1 MAATTFSSNYQIKL
15 IGTGL
20 ESGTWGSST
29 NENFKRLEQS
39 LGQPVSID
47 PIGASVPG
55 GSSGATTDGLT
66 PMKWVTLN
74 SADAGESSSKGRAR
88 FVEFKNAG
96 TTLTATI
103 KVEIYGDNTSSLVD
117 RIYVVKNNLT
127 QDQSLELGI
136 GVGDV
141 YTLRNGAYAFVSV
154 CQSSSIG
161 GISQGINNLLSKLQ
175 IDNLVFPDSESATVT
190 IADDEAA
197 ALTITNGTDTFLTFD
212 STTDGDKI
220 DVAVPLNSSGSLQI
234 DATTSV
240 DINSPLIDLETQAT
254 SVKLKETDTAALEIL
269 QGADS
274 YLKFNTSGGVIL
286 AGDSAAADEFEFRT
300 SLITIDQQGTDLQI
314 KNNQAD
320 ALDIKTGSGSF
331 ILFDTLS
338 TEGGEKTLRLGDVAN
353 VVGSG
358 DEGAPMR
365 LDVEIPDTT
374 FASQASTITMKNAD
388 ASALVFRDAAAA
400 AFLTFDTDGEKIT
413 FGKPLDGA
421 DLRLEGSSSVV
432 IDSPKLDLDDQDVA
446 VTIKSSSANSL
457 KFGLDGGQQLLV
469 LDTAATPPEVEIPSG
484 AKLNVVGASA
494 FADIDIDGGNIDNT
508 VIGDATAAAGTFT
521 ALTADTSFISDSVDI
536 GGGDIDDTAIGV
548 AVASSGKFTTL
559 QATGVLTAS
568 STSTFTGVA
577 TFDNNI
583 DVSAQAAAQVLLNT
597 NKSSALSI
605 VDEDGGDN
613 VYLTTDTVA
622 DELVLGDA
630 IVATK
635 VALSL
640 ELATGATVTGIDNG
654 GALGSSS
661 TLLATQGA
669 IKTYVDAHDATGSA
683 LDDTKIWIGSAS
695 NVAAEF
701 ALSGDAT
708 MTAGGVV
715 TVTAAAGTLTGT
727 ELKSTVVTSS
737 LTTVGAISSGTWGGT
752 TVAVNKGGTGATS
765 LTNHGVLLGSGTG
778 AVTVTSA
785 LGDGEILIGDGAGDP
800 TTLDVGSST
809 EIKTLGTVTTGV
821 WNGTAITGDY
831 IDVTSSPLDDTKIW
845 IGNASGDAAEFA
857 LSGNATMTAG
867 GVVTVSTAA
876 ACSGNAATASEV
888 SISASSLN
896 ATNYLAFV
904 DSSTG
909 TDHIGI
915 NTGLTFNPADVE
927 LKMTDPLG
935 PTTIISGGSCISWT
949 VQGFIS
955 VQAAQLQLGISG
967 SSDTLTLK
975 APTTNDEYTV
985 IFPSDAGSDGDYLKI
1000 ATSTGGIVTLE
1011 WSAT

>member
-1 MAATTFSSNYQIKL
+1 
-15 IGTGL
+15 
-20 ESGTWGSST
+20 
-29 NENFKRLEQS
+29 
-39 LGQPVSID
+39 
-47 PIGASVPG
+47 
-55 GSSGATTDGLT
+55 
-66 PMKWVTLN
+66 
-74 SADAGESSSKGRAR
+74 
-88 FVEFKNAG
+88 
-96 TTLTATI
+96 
-103 KVEIYGDNTSSLVD
+103 
-117 RIYVVKNNLT
+117 
-127 QDQSLELGI
+127 
-136 GVGDV
+136 
-141 YTLRNGAYAFVSV
+141 
-154 CQSSSIG
+154 
-161 GISQGINNLLSKLQ
+161 
-175 IDNLVFPDSESATVT
+175 
-190 IADDEAA
+190 
-197 ALTITNGTDTFLTFD
+197 
-212 STTDGDKI
+212 
-220 DVAVPLNSSGSLQI
+220 
-234 DATTSV
+234 
-240 DINSPLIDLETQAT
+240 
-254 SVKLKETDTAALEIL
+254 
-269 QGADS
+269 
-274 YLKFNTSGGVIL
+274 
-286 AGDSAAADEFEFRT
+286 
-300 SLITIDQQGTDLQI
+300 
-314 KNNQAD
+314 
-320 ALDIKTGSGSF
+320 
-331 ILFDTLS
+331 
-338 TEGGEKTLRLGDVAN
+338 
-353 VVGSG
+353 
-358 DEGAPMR
+358 
-365 LDVEIPDTT
+365 
-374 FASQASTITMKNAD
+374 MKNAD

-876 ACSGNAATASEV
+876 ACSGNAATATKVAISEV
-888 SISASSLN
+888 TSDVEHYILN
-896 ATNYLAFV
+896 AVAGSGNTDVLTT
-904 DSSTG
+904 DSLSWNPDSRKLSVYGDGSNNSVFMENGAVTVQAPSGSFFDVTIDDGVITCGSIISNVGIDGLVLTATSYVKTDLILENTADTG
-909 TDHIGI
+909 ITVEGVRIKDKQIRMQDLSGSVPAKF
-915 NTGLTFNPADVE
+915 LTLSPADD
-927 LKMTDPLG
+927 M
-935 PTTIISGGSCISWT
+935 
-949 VQGFIS
+949 
-955 VQAAQLQLGISG
+955 
-967 SSDTLTLK
+967 SDTY
-975 APTTNDEYTV
+975 EV
-985 IFPSDAGSDGDYLKI
+985 RFPADAGSDGDYLKI